1 MLTTAQLSDLRVHIT
16 ARMGDIG
23 TVLAY
28 AWASDGMGS
37 GSATYTASGTVACS
51 LGHQRQKRMEGVN
64 ADGLG
69 SSTDWVIV
77 MPTTATVSL
86 QDRIAVN
93 GQTFEVSDMDTGM
106 SNYAGLVIDAVLV
119 Q

>member
-1 MLTTAQLSDLRVHIT
+1 MLTPQQLSDVKAHIM
-16 ARMGDIG
+16 ARLGDTG

-28 AWASDGMGS
+28 SWTSDGMGS
-37 GSATYTASGTVACS
+37 GTATYTATGTVACS

-69 SSTDWVIV
+69 SATDWVIV
-77 MPTTATVSL
+77 MPSTTTVAL

-93 GQTFEVSDMDTGM
+93 GQTFEVSDVDTGM